1 MPSWYR
7 AQLCNARLSSS
18 ANEIMALRMQLKV
31 AQCSSMQLNAAQ
43 LSSSQL
49 TSTEKSTKTTAS
61 NPPTKLTPHA

>member
-18 ANEIMALRMQLKV
+18 ANEIMALR
-31 AQCSSMQLNAAQ
+31 MQLNAAQ